1 MDVFLNCSFGLLS
14 LWCFAMYLAVNT
26 IGVKPSHYMC

>member
-1 MDVFLNCSFGLLS
+1 MDVFLIVVLDLS
-14 LWCFAMYLAVNT
+14 LWCFEMHLAVNT